1 MTIVDI
7 ILACSLF
14 FIIAILYSS
23 VGHAGS
29 SGYLALM
36 ALLSFAPE
44 TIKPTS
50 LVLNIIVASIAFV
63 KYIREGCFDKVAL
76 SSGNAEHTCAA
87 RGQPKDSN

>member
-1 MTIVDI
+1 MTIADI

-14 FIIAILYSS
+14 FIIASLYSS

-50 LVLNIIVASIAFV
+50 IDDRNAGFV
-63 KYIREGCFDKVAL
+63 TGITVPVDGGFL
-76 SSGNAEHTCAA
+76 SCPGV
-87 RGQPKDSN
+87 